1 MFHVLGAG
9 SLGLL
14 WSARL
19 QRAGLSC
26 HLLLRDQSA
35 LQRWQAAGNQLH
47 FTTATGQQSVRI
59 TSEIAAHG
67 DTPIPVLIVATKA
80 HAVMTALE
88 SIRHRLTSDSQIL
101 LLQNGLGAQQQVTQ
115 AFPEQ
120 SVLYASVTDGA
131 WQPAPQQLVW
141 AGQGQTLIGD
151 PAQQPPPE
159 WLLQLDRSVINWQWD
174 EHILAVLWRKLAVN
188 CAINPFTLLY
198 DCCNGEVPQ
207 HAGDWLADCIAELQA
222 LLAAQGLPAQDLA
235 QQIHDV
241 IRRTASNSSSMRQDL
256 HAGRRTEL
264 DYILGYACRE
274 AQRRDSAAPALQR
287 LLIATRQRLVELGL
301 PVD

>member
-14 WSARL
+14 WIARL
-19 QRAGLSC
+19 QQAGLSC
-26 HLLLRDQSA
+26 SLLLRDQSA
-35 LQRWQAAGNQLH
+35 LRRWQAADNQLQ
-47 FTTATGQQSVRI
+47 FTAATGQHRI
-59 TSEIAAHG
+59 PITGEIAANG
-67 DTPIPVLIVATKA
+67 DDPIAVLIVATKA
-80 HAVMTALE
+80 HAVMAALE
-88 SIRHRLTSDSQIL
+88 SVRHRLTNDSQIL

-115 AFPEQ
+115 TFPEQ
-120 SVLYASVTDGA
+120 RVLYASVTDGA
-131 WQPAPQQLVW
+131 WQPAPQQLIW
-141 AGQGQTLIGD
+141 AGQGLTLIGD
-151 PAQQPPPE
+151 PAQQPAPA
-159 WLLQLDRSVINWQWD
+159 WLLQLDRGVIDWQWD
-174 EHILAVLWRKLAVN
+174 ERILAVLWRKLAVN
-188 CAINPFTLLY
+188 CAINPFTLLF

-222 LLAAQGLPAQDLA
+222 LLAGQGFPAQDLA

-274 AQRRDSAAPALQR
+274 AQRGDIAVPALQR
-287 LLIATRQRLVELGL
+287 LLIAARQRLAELGL